1 MLRNKKKIH
10 TLMVVL
16 LDYFAASAAWFGFF
30 FYRKLFIDID
40 KLEGFDIPVSNDQ
53 NLFSGLL
60 YIPLYWLILYYL
72 SGSYIDVWRRS
83 RLKEVTQTFTLTA
96 FGVIILFFFLLL
108 DDKVTSY
115 KDYYNSLIAL
125 FALHYGIT
133 MLLRLLTASYL
144 KSLLIAKKI
153 GFPAL
158 IIGNNNKALSLYNEI
173 VNEKFT
179 QGYLLKGFV
188 SANNETGPL
197 TNKLTQLGTYEQLS
211 EIIEKHEIEEVILA
225 IESSNH
231 ADIIR
236 VNNLLEGENI
246 ILKIIP
252 DIYDMLS
259 GSVKMQ
265 NIMGTA
271 LIEIKPNILPQWQK
285 VVKRFSD
292 IIISGIVLILLLPL
306 YLALIIIVKFS
317 SPGPVFFKQI
327 RIGLHGKPFFIY
339 KFRSMYINAE
349 EDGPKLAKQDDKRVT
364 PIGKILRKYR
374 MDELPQFFNVLIG
387 DMSLVGPRPERK
399 FFIDQIVKI
408 APHYKQ
414 LQRVRPGI
422 TSWGQVKYGYAENVE
437 EMVERLKFDI
447 LYIEN
452 ISLAVDA
459 RIVIYT
465 IKIILQGRGL

>member
-197 TNKLTQLGTYEQLS
+197 TNKITQLGTYEQLS